1 MSCLHTMMPNTYRL
15 KKMLHNLP
23 PQGRQ
28 SHASP
33 LRTGPR
39 VSSTCI
45 KHLRQVMQWCGCVYE
60 TNQET
65 ETWCIIV
72 RHTTWPTPTYVHTL
86 TTVHSEEVLSTVRK
100 YCPWALLWDKL
111 IPNWQSSCFPVEMDK
126 VLMWYCNN
134 NNSTFYNGEW
144 SWSPSSGFAE
154 RSTDRRF
161 GYGYVEV
168 GTMEGRCKFVTRGQ
182 LNSKEENPI
191 PVW

>member
-1 MSCLHTMMPNTYRL
+1 
-15 KKMLHNLP
+15 MLHNLP
-23 PQGRQ
+23 LQGRQ

-39 VSSTCI
+39 VSSACI
-45 KHLRQVMQWCGCVYE
+45 EHLRQVMQWCRCVYE

-65 ETWCIIV
+65 ESWCIIV
-72 RHTTWPTPTYVHTL
+72 RHTTRPTPTYEHTYIDYCPQWG
-86 TTVHSEEVLSTVRK
+86 STVL
-100 YCPWALLWDKL
+100 WALLWDKL
-111 IPNWQSSCFPVEMDK
+111 FPNWQSCCFPGEMDK
-126 VLMWYCNN
+126 VLVWYCNDN
-134 NNSTFYNGEW
+134 LTFYNGEW

>member
-1 MSCLHTMMPNTYRL
+1 MYAYSKNGLWRGTITFLETRFPIMSCLHTMTPNTYRL
-15 KKMLHNLP
+15 KTMLPNLP

-72 RHTTWPTPTYVHTL
+72 RHTTWPTPTYIHTL
-86 TTVHSEEVLSTVRK
+86 TTVHSEEVLSLGTFVRQTN
-100 YCPWALLWDKL
+100 PKL
-111 IPNWQSSCFPVEMDK
+111 AK
-126 VLMWYCNN
+126 
-134 NNSTFYNGEW
+134 
-144 SWSPSSGFAE
+144 
-154 RSTDRRF
+154 
-161 GYGYVEV
+161 
-168 GTMEGRCKFVTRGQ
+168 
-182 LNSKEENPI
+182 
-191 PVW
+191 